1 MWGFFL
7 FCFLILPS
15 IINHISWDIFFHSNM
30 WYALLGRHF
39 ILNRKKYTAYK
50 YLCCSRKSENK
61 LALKKKKRVKCEEQ
75 GECTTLDYQ
84 TEKFLNTFRNEWWS
98 IFLGC
103 PGGYVVKNLLAHP
116 GDARNT
122 SLIPGLGRSSE
133 VGSDK
138 SLQYSCLGNPM
149 DRGTWWA
156 IFLGVAKES
165 DRT

>member
-75 GECTTLDYQ
+75 GEFTKFDYKEFACPSRRCKKHKFDPWIGKILWSRKWQITAVFLPGKSHGQRNLMGYIPWCCKRVRQDLVIKQQTVTTTQ
-84 TEKFLNTFRNEWWS
+84 SF
-98 IFLGC
+98 
-103 PGGYVVKNLLAHP
+103 
-116 GDARNT
+116 
-122 SLIPGLGRSSE
+122 
-133 VGSDK
+133 
-138 SLQYSCLGNPM
+138 
-149 DRGTWWA
+149 
-156 IFLGVAKES
+156 
-165 DRT
+165 